1 MAATMGWRSVLDYIR
16 KYVSCTTNLIKI
28 MNSREKKLFFVVLVL
43 LAAILFN
50 IESIKKKNSI
60 INTNKELINS
70 YKERINSSN
79 LVIDSLQKAIKQA
92 KKTDTVIK
100 IRYKQKIDSIYV
112 YKHDDYISFYDT
124 LLHTNL
130 QKTDTFICFDS
141 ISVQKLTI
149 KLVNCSLDSELLANC
164 LIQNNLYT
172 NIINIQDSVIS
183 LKDSVNASLEAMYK
197 QKVKKV
203 KRQRNTF
210 AGATLVEFLV
220 ILGLISK

>member
-1 MAATMGWRSVLDYIR
+1 
-16 KYVSCTTNLIKI
+16 
-28 MNSREKKLFFVVLVL
+28 MNKKEKKLFFVVLVL

-112 YKHDDYISFYDT
+112 YTQNDYISFYDT

-130 QKTDTFICFDS
+130 QKSDTFICFDS
-141 ISVQKLTI
+141 MSVQKLTI
-149 KLVNCSLDSELLANC
+149 KLLHLQQDSELLANC
-164 LIQNNLYT
+164 YIQNNLYA

-183 LKDSVNASLEAMYK
+183 LKDSINASLEDMYK
-197 QKVKKV
+197 QKVKKIR
-203 KRQRNTF
+203 RQRNV
-210 AGATLVEFLV
+210 ATGVAFTELLILIGVLV
-220 ILGLISK
+220 K

>member
-1 MAATMGWRSVLDYIR
+1 MS
-16 KYVSCTTNLIKI
+16 N
-28 MNSREKKLFFVVLVL
+28 REKIFLLIICVL
-43 LAAILFN
+43 LLVIMFSG
-50 IESIKKKNSI
+50 ESFRKKNKI
-60 INTNKELINS
+60 INTNKELISS

-79 LVIDSLQKAIKQA
+79 LAIDSLQNVIKQA
-92 KKTDTVIK
+92 KKVDTIIK
-100 IRYKQKIDSIYV
+100 YRYKQKIDSIYV
-112 YKHDDYISFYDT
+112 YKQGDYISFYDT
-124 LLHTNL
+124 LLHTNI
-130 QKTDTFICFDS
+130 QKSDTFICFDS

-164 LIQNNLYT
+164 YIQNNLYA

-183 LKDSVNASLEAMYK
+183 IKDSINASLETMYK

-210 AGATLVEFLV
+210 AGATFVEFLV

>member
-1 MAATMGWRSVLDYIR
+1 
-16 KYVSCTTNLIKI
+16 
-28 MNSREKKLFFVVLVL
+28 MNKREKRLFFVILVL

-112 YKHDDYISFYDT
+112 YKQGDYISFYDT

-130 QKTDTFICFDS
+130 LKTDTFICFDS

-164 LIQNNLYT
+164 YIENNIY
-172 NIINIQDSVIS
+172 NSIISAQDSVII
-183 LKDSVNASLEAMYK
+183 LKDNIIRSNNNIYNSK
-197 QKVKKV
+197 NKKIR
-203 KRQRNTF
+203 RQRNTAVGIAF
-210 AGATLVEFLV
+210 AEFL
-220 ILGLISK
+220 ILVGILTK

>member
-1 MAATMGWRSVLDYIR
+1 
-16 KYVSCTTNLIKI
+16 
-28 MNSREKKLFFVVLVL
+28 MNKREKKLFLIVLVL

-50 IESIKKKNSI
+50 IESIKNKNTI

-79 LVIDSLQKAIKQA
+79 LVIDSLQNAIKQA

-112 YKHDDYISFYDT
+112 YKYDDYISFYDT

-130 QKTDTFICFDS
+130 LKSDTFICFDS
-141 ISVQKLTI
+141 INIQKLTTKI
-149 KLVNCSLDSELLANC
+149 VKCERDSELLANC
-164 LIQNNLYT
+164 YIQNNLYA

-183 LKDSVNASLEAMYK
+183 LKDSINASLETMYK

-203 KRQRNTF
+203 KKQRNTF
-210 AGATLVEFLV
+210 AGATFVEFLV
-220 ILGLISK
+220 ILGLITK

>member
-1 MAATMGWRSVLDYIR
+1 MGWRSVLDYIR

-28 MNSREKKLFFVVLVL
+28 IMNKREKKLFFVVLVL

-124 LLHTNL
+124 LLHTNI

-141 ISVQKLTI
+141 MSVQKLTT
-149 KLVNCSLDSELLANC
+149 KLLYLQQDSELLANC
-164 LIQNNLYT
+164 YIQNNLYA

-183 LKDSVNASLEAMYK
+183 LKDSINASLEAMYK

-203 KRQRNTF
+203 KKQRNI
-210 AGATLVEFLV
+210 ATSIAFIEFL
-220 ILGLISK
+220 ILIGVLAK

>member
-1 MAATMGWRSVLDYIR
+1 
-16 KYVSCTTNLIKI
+16 
-28 MNSREKKLFFVVLVL
+28 MNKREKKLFLVVLVL

-92 KKTDTVIK
+92 KKIDTVIK

-112 YKHDDYISFYDT
+112 YNYNDYVVFYDT
-124 LLHTNL
+124 LLNTNL
-130 QKTDTFICFDS
+130 ANVDTFICFDS
-141 ISVQKLTI
+141 ISIQKLAI
-149 KLVNCSLDSELLANC
+149 KLIECNKDSELLANC
-164 LIQNNLYT
+164 YLQNNIYS
-172 NIINIQDSVIS
+172 NIIAVQDSVINS
-183 LKDSVNASLEAMYK
+183 NDKMYSSK
-197 QKVKKV
+197 IKKLR
-203 KRQRNTF
+203 RQRNTF
-210 AGATLVEFLV
+210 AGATFLEFLV

>member
-1 MAATMGWRSVLDYIR
+1 M
-16 KYVSCTTNLIKI
+16 NLIKI
-28 MNSREKKLFFVVLVL
+28 IMNKREKKLFFIILVL

-50 IESIKKKNSI
+50 IESIKMKNSI

-70 YKERINSSN
+70 YKERINSNN
-79 LVIDSLQKAIKQA
+79 LMIDSLKNELKSA

-100 IRYKQKIDSIYV
+100 IKYKQRIDSVYV
-112 YKHDDYISFYDT
+112 YNYSDYISFYDT

-130 QKTDTFICFDS
+130 LKSDTFICFDS
-141 ISVQKLTI
+141 INIQNLTTKI
-149 KLVNCSLDSELLANC
+149 VKCERDSELLANC
-164 LIQNNLYT
+164 YIQNNLYA

-183 LKDSVNASLEAMYK
+183 LKDSINASSETMYK
-197 QKVKKV
+197 QKLKKV

-210 AGATLVEFLV
+210 AGATFVEFLV

>member
-1 MAATMGWRSVLDYIR
+1 MS
-16 KYVSCTTNLIKI
+16 N
-28 MNSREKKLFFVVLVL
+28 REKWFLLIICVL
-43 LAAILFN
+43 LLVIMFSG
-50 IESIKKKNSI
+50 EGFRKKNKLI
-60 INTNKELINS
+60 EENKILIS
-70 YKERINSSN
+70 DYKQRIDSN
-79 LVIDSLQKAIKQA
+79 NLMIDSLKNELKSA
-92 KKTDTVIK
+92 KNVDTIIK
-100 IRYKQKIDSIYV
+100 IKYKQKIDSIYV

-130 QKTDTFICFDS
+130 LKSDTFICFDS
-141 ISVQKLTI
+141 ISIQKLSI
-149 KLVNCSLDSELLANC
+149 KLIECNKDSELLANC

-203 KRQRNTF
+203 KKQRNTF
-210 AGATLVEFLV
+210 VGVCFVEFLV

>member
-1 MAATMGWRSVLDYIR
+1 
-16 KYVSCTTNLIKI
+16 
-28 MNSREKKLFFVVLVL
+28 MNKREKKLFLVVLVL

-60 INTNKELINS
+60 INTNKELISS

-112 YKHDDYISFYDT
+112 YKYDDYISFYDT
-124 LLHTNL
+124 LLHTNI

-141 ISVQKLTI
+141 MSVQKLTI
-149 KLVNCSLDSELLANC
+149 KLLHLQQDSELLANC
-164 LIQNNLYT
+164 YIQNNLYA

-183 LKDSVNASLEAMYK
+183 LKDSINASLETMYK

-203 KRQRNTF
+203 KRQRNI
-210 AGATLVEFLV
+210 ATSIAFTEFL
-220 ILGLISK
+220 ILIGVLAK

>member
-1 MAATMGWRSVLDYIR
+1 MSNREKWFLLIICLLLLVIMFSGESFR
-16 KYVSCTTNLIKI
+16 KKNKLIK
-28 MNSREKKLFFVVLVL
+28 E
-43 LAAILFN
+43 
-50 IESIKKKNSI
+50 
-60 INTNKELINS
+60 NKTLIS
-70 YKERINSSN
+70 DYKHRINSN
-79 LVIDSLQKAIKQA
+79 KLMIDSLNFELKSA

-100 IRYKQKIDSIYV
+100 IRYKQKIDSVYV
-112 YKHDDYISFYDT
+112 YNYYDYVVFYDT
-124 LLHTNL
+124 LLNTNIAAA
-130 QKTDTFICFDS
+130 DTFLCFDS
-141 ISVQKLTI
+141 ISVQKITI

-183 LKDSVNASLEAMYK
+183 LKDSVNASLEDMYK